1 MKSKAELIVL
11 NHTKF
16 GENSIVLHTLS
27 AEYGR
32 HGFLVKV
39 SPKTAM
45 ALFLPLNILQAEVT
59 ENPKSDLWFARNFV
73 SVTPLNGIRSNI
85 HKNTMT
91 LFMSEV
97 LYRVVKDQT
106 NEDGLADWLKGQ
118 ILTLDALKSDF
129 ANFHLLFLL
138 NLCSALGFD
147 PDTAGLTPF
156 VVGSSP
162 TCHPERPG
170 HPEQPCHPER
180 CEGSMRS
187 EGSNLK
193 ALDSLIKLPFA
204 EALLLPLSGVDR
216 NAIAESIL
224 KYIEFHTESTVN
236 VRSLAVLREI
246 YG

>member
-1 MKSKAELIVL
+1 MKSKAELIIL

-27 AEYGR
+27 SEYGR
-32 HGFLVKV
+32 RGFLVKV

-59 ENPKSDLWFARNFV
+59 ENPKANLWYARNFV
-73 SVTPLNGIRSNI
+73 SITPLNGIRGNI

-118 ILTLDALKSDF
+118 ILTLDALQADF

-138 NLCSALGFD
+138 NLCAALGFD
-147 PDTAGLTPF
+147 PDAAGLAPF
-156 VVGSSP
+156 VTS
-162 TCHPERPG
+162 
-170 HPEQPCHPER
+170 CHPER
-180 CEGSMRS
+180 CEGSSSGQNLRS
-187 EGSNLK
+187 L
-193 ALDSLIKLPFA
+193 
-204 EALLLPLSGVDR
+204 EALLSLPFTEAMLLPLTGADR

-224 KYIEFHTESTVN
+224 KYIEYHTESAVN

>member
-1 MKSKAELIVL
+1 MKSKAELIIL

-27 AEYGR
+27 SEYGR
-32 HGFLVKV
+32 RGFLVKV
-39 SPKTAM
+39 SPRTAM
-45 ALFLPLNILQAEVT
+45 ALFLPLNILEAEVT
-59 ENPKSDLWFARNFV
+59 ENPKSSLWFARNFV
-73 SVTPLNGIRSNI
+73 SVNPLNGIRSNI

-118 ILTLDALKSDF
+118 ILTLDALQSDF
-129 ANFHLLFLL
+129 ANFHMLFLL
-138 NLCSALGFD
+138 NLCAALGFD
-147 PDTAGLTPF
+147 PDLAGLAPF
-156 VVGSSP
+156 ADKKLI
-162 TCHPERPG
+162 HIEAL
-170 HPEQPCHPER
+170 
-180 CEGSMRS
+180 
-187 EGSNLK
+187 LK
-193 ALDSLIKLPFA
+193 TPFA
-204 EALLLPLSGVDR
+204 EALLLPLSGADR

-224 KYIEFHTESTVN
+224 KYIEYHTESAVN

>member
-32 HGFLVKV
+32 RGFLVRV

-73 SVTPLNGIRSNI
+73 SVSPLNGIRGNI

-106 NEDGLADWLKGQ
+106 NEDGLADWLKGR
-118 ILTLDALKSDF
+118 ILTLDALQSDF
-129 ANFHLLFLL
+129 ANFHLHFLL
-138 NLCSALGFD
+138 ELCTALGFD
-147 PDTAGLTPF
+147 PDTAGLAPF
-156 VVGSSP
+156 ADKHLS
-162 TCHPERPG
+162 
-170 HPEQPCHPER
+170 QI
-180 CEGSMRS
+180 
-187 EGSNLK
+187 
-193 ALDSLIKLPFA
+193 DSLLKRPFA
-204 EALLLPLSGVDR
+204 EAMLLPLSGADR

-224 KYIEFHTESTVN
+224 KYIEFHTESAVN

>member
-11 NHTKF
+11 NHTKV
-16 GENSIVLHTLS
+16 GDNSIVLHTLS

-32 HGFLVKV
+32 RGFLVRV

-73 SVTPLNGIRSNI
+73 SVSPLNGIRSNI

-118 ILTLDALKSDF
+118 ILTLDALESDF
-129 ANFHLLFLL
+129 ANFHLMFLL

-147 PDTAGLTPF
+147 PDTAGIAPF
-156 VVGSSP
+156 ADIHLAQVE
-162 TCHPERPG
+162 TL
-170 HPEQPCHPER
+170 
-180 CEGSMRS
+180 
-187 EGSNLK
+187 LK
-193 ALDSLIKLPFA
+193 RPFA
-204 EALLLPLSGVDR
+204 EAMLMPLSGADR

-224 KYIEFHTESTVN
+224 KYIEFHTESAVN